1 MTVNANFPQPQDD
14 NSSFDGEDH
23 SSWMTEEDRKLVLE
37 ISRQY
42 DERVRAWQER
52 QERIAQGL
60 PVAPLKPPIIFETA
74 DDILGDAFEEDEDP
88 IDDSSIDRK

>member
-1 MTVNANFPQPQDD
+1 MAVNSRPPQDD
-14 NSSFDGEDH
+14 NSSIDGEDN

-74 DDILGDAFEEDEDP
+74 DDILGDAFEED
-88 IDDSSIDRK
+88 RK